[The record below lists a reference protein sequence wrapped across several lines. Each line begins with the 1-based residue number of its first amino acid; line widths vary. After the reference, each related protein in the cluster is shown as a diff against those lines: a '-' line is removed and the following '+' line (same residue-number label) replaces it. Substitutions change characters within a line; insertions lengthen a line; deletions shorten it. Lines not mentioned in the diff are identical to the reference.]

1 MKMDPYCPRHKDSCG
16 SVELSY
22 VQVVHK
28 LAGPVTL
35 NLDFS
40 IKCLENGT
48 NRKLYVIYR
57 MA

>member
-1 MKMDPYCPRHKDSCG
+1 MDPYCPRHKDSCG